1 MLQGGAM
8 FSSVKEYLEAN
19 FEGDANLNLWD
30 EKKKLPLYLIKAY
43 DYIKIE
49 YYGKTFLAINCS
61 DKEELGIDELKKH
74 IKQIKKYTNLE
85 HELVII
91 FNVTTRYMRSR
102 LIREQISFIIPG
114 KQIYFPT
121 LGMVYSEK
129 LISKYRLD
137 RVYTSETKMRPATQ
151 ALFLEL
157 VLNRKANIN
166 QSTLA
171 KKLNISRMSISRA
184 FKELKSMNL
193 IKDTNEDGVV
203 NIKFSEHII
212 EVWQK
217 AQDYIV
223 NPILKKV
230 YVIMD
235 SIDNEL
241 WDHLIISGESALSRF
256 SMLGEPKYKTYG
268 ITNKEWNALDH
279 KPQIVEVKDDRVCII
294 ELWKHKLPVNDNIIH
309 PLSLLVLLAS
319 ESDERIIN
327 ELEYLEESIEWEEL

>member
-1 MLQGGAM
+1 M
-8 FSSVKEYLEAN
+8 FLNVKEYLEAN
-19 FEGDANLNLWD
+19 FEGDVNLSLWD
-30 EKKKLPLYLIKAY
+30 DKKKLPLYLIKAY
-43 DYIKIE
+43 DYIRIE

-74 IKQIKKYTNLE
+74 IKQIKKYTKLE
-85 HELVII
+85 DDLVVI

-129 LISKYRLD
+129 MISKYKLD
-137 RVYTSETKMRPATQ
+137 KAYTSEIKMTPVTQ

-157 VLNRKANIN
+157 VLNKKSNNN
-166 QSTLA
+166 QSALA
-171 KKLNISRMSISRA
+171 KKLNVSRMSISRA

-193 IKDTNEDGVV
+193 IKDTNEDGIV
-203 NIKFSEHII
+203 NMKFSKHIK

-217 AQDYIV
+217 AQDYFV
-223 NPILKKV
+223 DPVLKKV

-241 WDHLIISGESALSRF
+241 KDHLNISGESALSRY

-268 ITNKEWNALDH
+268 ITNKKWNELDH

-294 ELWKHKLPVNDNIIH
+294 ELWKHKLPIKDNIIH

-327 ELEYLEESIEWEEL
+327 ELGYLEESINWEEL